1 MSQYKAV
8 GSHIQLIFQ
17 TKFPTFTPD
26 QFSKALKDKNYIM
39 VQSQISNPQNPQ
51 APPIRVQIFSKENVN
66 VFLVQNKNQIVFQ
79 ILNTVNLKTIYQ
91 EISRIL
97 LSLNVLADIIL
108 NIGFNFTTKSPAK
121 TEPQKNLTS
130 LVKGSFLKGIAESV
144 GTNLRVFSIRL
155 ATAFPLGKEGLQ
167 VILEPL
173 GTSPRDEY
181 YLNIIYQTTKMDEFN
196 VFVGNFGED
205 MIQEIIKEVEEN
217 V

>member
-1 MSQYKAV
+1 MSQFRAV

-17 TKFPTFTPD
+17 TQFPTFTPD

-39 VQSQISNPQNPQ
+39 VQSQVSNPQNPQ
-51 APPIRVQIFSKENVN
+51 APPILVQIFSKENVN
-66 VFLVQNKNQIVFQ
+66 VFLVQNLNQIVFQ
-79 ILNTVNLKTIYQ
+79 ILNTVSLETIYQ

-97 LSLNVLADIIL
+97 LSLNVLDDIIR

-130 LVKGSFLKGIAESV
+130 LVKNNFLKGIAKSL
-144 GTNLRVFSIRL
+144 GTELGVFSIRL
-155 ATAFPLGKEGLQ
+155 ATAFPLEKEGLQ

-173 GTSPRDEY
+173 GASPKDEY
-181 YLNIIYQTTKMDEFN
+181 YLNVIYQTTKMDDFN
-196 VFVGNFGED
+196 DFIGRFGED
-205 MIQEIIKEVEEN
+205 MVREIIKEVEEN